1 MEQLIPAQEAHIRA
15 NAVREAHTTQE
26 LEEVI
31 SKINKAWDE
40 GLYKVEIDHELSSDV
55 VLYLAS
61 KGYDVSYDVS
71 YYAGSQLDS
80 GTTTIRF

>member
-15 NAVREAHTTQE
+15 DAVKEAHTTQE

-55 VLYLAS
+55 VLYLVS
-61 KGYDVSYDVS
+61 KGYDVS

>member
-15 NAVREAHTTQE
+15 DAVREARTTQE

-31 SKINKAWDE
+31 SAINKAWDE
-40 GLYKVEIDHELSSDV
+40 GLYKVEIDHKLSSDV
-55 VLYLAS
+55 ALYLAN
-61 KGYDVSYDVS
+61 KGYDVS

>member
-1 MEQLIPAQEAHIRA
+1 MEQLIPAQEAHRRA
-15 NAVREAHTTQE
+15 DAVNEARTSQE

-31 SKINKAWDE
+31 SKIHKAWDE
-40 GLYKVEIDHELSSDV
+40 GLYKVEIDHKLSSDIV
-55 VLYLAS
+55 MHLAN
-61 KGYDVSYDVS
+61 KGYDVS